1 MPVLPLLALAG
12 AGASIYSGLSANS
25 AARQEAALER
35 QQGNIAMSEA
45 QVNAKNEAFNQT
57 QAVQN
62 QRVAFLA
69 NGVTLEGSPAMVLE
83 QSKEY
88 GQSQVD
94 AILRQGAAK
103 KALSDAE
110 ATITQNKGRAAL
122 IGGILQAG
130 SKGYQ
135 SGLFDTGANSVG
147 NTSDADVWKASVA
160 KPGTLG

>member
-12 AGASIYSGLSANS
+12 AGASLYSGSAANS

-35 QQGNIAMSEA
+35 QQGDIAASEA

-69 NGVTLEGSPAMVLE
+69 NGVTLEGSPSMVLE

-103 KALSDAE
+103 KALAYSE

-122 IGGILQAG
+122 IGSIA
-130 SKGYQ
+130 SAASSAYK
-135 SGLFDTGANSVG
+135 SGMFDPGANSVG
-147 NTSDADVWKASVA
+147 NTSDADVYKAA
-160 KPGTLG
+160 IARPGTLG

>member
-12 AGASIYSGLSANS
+12 AGASLYSGFAANS
-25 AARQEAALER
+25 AARQEASLER
-35 QQGNIAMSEA
+35 QQGDIAASEA

-69 NGVTLEGSPAMVLE
+69 NGVTLEGSPSMVLE

-103 KALSDAE
+103 KALAYSE
-110 ATITQNKGRAAL
+110 ATITQNKGRAGARGYAL
-122 IGGILQAG
+122 PA
-130 SKGYQ
+130 
-135 SGLFDTGANSVG
+135 A
-147 NTSDADVWKASVA
+147 KAVH
-160 KPGTLG
+160 PR

>member
-1 MPVLPLLALAG
+1 MPVLALVGAAG
-12 AGASIYSGLSANS
+12 SLYAGISANS
-25 AARQEAALER
+25 SARQEAALER
-35 QQGNIAMSEA
+35 QQGDIAMSEA

-135 SGLFDTGANSVG
+135 SGLFDT
-147 NTSDADVWKASVA
+147 
-160 KPGTLG
+160 

>member
-12 AGASIYSGLSANS
+12 AGASLYSGFAANS

-35 QQGNIAMSEA
+35 QQGDIAASEA

-69 NGVTLEGSPAMVLE
+69 NGVTLEGSPSMVLE

-103 KALSDAE
+103 KALAYSE

-130 SKGYQ
+130 SKGYS
-135 SGLFDTGANSVG
+135 SGLFDSSGGG
-147 NTSDADVWKASVA
+147 NTSDADVYKAAIA